1 MIQITVTHR
10 ECIFTQHNTYVFPL
24 HVFPDMITLNSVEA
38 LVLQQIALLVKL
50 INELLNWLN

>member
-1 MIQITVTHR
+1 
-10 ECIFTQHNTYVFPL
+10 
-24 HVFPDMITLNSVEA
+24 MITLNSVEA